1 MLGALLPELLLKAL
15 EKLDKNKVYEIR
27 LRRNSPIVVNYQGRN
42 ISLLTE
48 GFVGEKIFASNQML
62 QFVLAR
68 ATENSLYAFNNQIK
82 QGFITAKGGIRIGIA
97 GESVNSDNFMP
108 TTIKNINSINIRLP
122 HEVKNCALTGFKFMV
137 GSSGIKN
144 TLIISP
150 PGAGKTTFLRDIA
163 RLISKQEIIY
173 NCLIVDERFEICS
186 CLNGEPML
194 DVGEYSD
201 IVSGASKLFAFTSGI
216 RAMKPDV
223 ILTDELIGEED
234 AEACIRAMRSGV
246 KVIATIHANNQFEIC
261 DKKEFKNLFSGKFFE
276 RIVVLSCRKGPGT
289 YEGIYDE
296 NMNCLY
302 F

>member
-108 TTIKNINSINIRLP
+108 TTIKNINSLNIRLP

-173 NCLIVDERFEICS
+173 NCLIVD
-186 CLNGEPML
+186 
-194 DVGEYSD
+194 
-201 IVSGASKLFAFTSGI
+201 
-216 RAMKPDV
+216 
-223 ILTDELIGEED
+223 
-234 AEACIRAMRSGV
+234 
-246 KVIATIHANNQFEIC
+246 
-261 DKKEFKNLFSGKFFE
+261 
-276 RIVVLSCRKGPGT
+276 
-289 YEGIYDE
+289 
-296 NMNCLY
+296 
-302 F
+302 